1 MSAIWYLYK
10 KSLKNWAKK
19 ALKKPMTYLYLV
31 LILIYGLMLPFS
43 MNLLLSEY
51 GMDTPATMA
60 AACSIV
66 VFWLIPANMI
76 SYVKRK
82 GLLYKKGDVHFMF
95 PSPITPKQALLY
107 AHIKSLGTLFLIN
120 LVILGFGIILF
131 HCSWWQILL
140 YFLVSMVLDCIME
153 GSMMVILYG
162 SERITEKGRKWIV
175 ALCYLM
181 IGVFFAIALWD
192 YQMYGM
198 SLDTVMNYLSG
209 DKIQMVPVVGWYIG
223 LFHLFLVG
231 PTTCNVVASILYFVF
246 TVVIFLVAY
255 KMPCHG
261 GYYEDAMKFAE
272 DFEEL
277 RLKREDGQMA
287 SLGKKE
293 KFGKAKVTYKGG
305 GAKAIFYKQLLE
317 YKKSKLLFFDKT
329 TILMMLLSAFIG
341 YIWGK
346 DMMDAREFILP
357 LTMGYMVFCMSTTAG
372 KWGQEIKNP
381 YTFLMPDT
389 PMKKLWYSTLLEHI
403 KSFVCGAII
412 AIPAGIIL
420 KLPVLQIALCVIFFV
435 ALNACKIYNMIL
447 TEAMFGPSMGKTGK
461 QLFQMFLM
469 GIDLGVV
476 VAAAVIGSVTWSMSL
491 GLMLMIGVL
500 VVLCFALM
508 TVANACF
515 DKMEVGA

>member
-10 KSLKNWAKK
+10 KTLKNWAKK
-19 ALKKPMTYLYLV
+19 AVKKPMTYLYLV

-51 GMDTPATMA
+51 QMNTPETMA
-60 AACSIV
+60 TACSIV
-66 VFWLIPANMI
+66 IFWLIPANMI

-82 GLLYKKGDVHFMF
+82 GLLYRKGDVHMMF
-95 PSPITPKQALLY
+95 PSPITPKQVLIY
-107 AHIKSLGTLFLIN
+107 AHIKTLGTY
-120 LVILGFGIILF
+120 ILLNSVVFGMGIILF

-140 YFLVSMVLDCIME
+140 YLLISMVIDGIVE
-153 GSMMVILYG
+153 GSLMVILYG

-175 ALCYLM
+175 ALCYLI
-181 IGVFFAIALWD
+181 IGVFVVIALWD
-192 YQMYGM
+192 YHMYGL
-198 SLDTVMNYLSG
+198 SLESVMNYLLG
-209 DKIQMVPVVGWYIG
+209 DKIQMVPVIGWYIG

-231 PTTCNVVASILYFVF
+231 PTTCNVIVSILYLVFAVAIFVA
-246 TVVIFLVAY
+246 AY
-255 KMPCHG
+255 KMPCQG
-261 GYYEDAMKFAE
+261 GFYEDAMKFA
-272 DFEEL
+272 DDYEEL
-277 RLKREDGQMA
+277 KLKREDGQMA

-293 KFGKAKVTYKGG
+293 KYGKASVTYKAG

-317 YKKSKLLFFDKT
+317 YKKSKFFFFDKT
-329 TILMMLLSAFIG
+329 TIIMMALSAFIG

-346 DMMDAREFILP
+346 DMMDAKEFILP
-357 LTMGYMVFCMSTTAG
+357 LAMGYMVFCMSTTAG

-381 YTFLMPDT
+381 YTFLLPDS

-403 KSFVCGAII
+403 KSFVCGAIC

-420 KLPVLQIALCVIFFV
+420 DLPALQIFLCIIFFV
-435 ALNACKIYNMIL
+435 ALQACKIYNMIV
-447 TEAMFGPSMGKTGK
+447 TETLFGSSMGKTGK

-476 VAAAVIGSVTWSMSL
+476 VAAAVIGSVSWGMEL
-491 GLMLMIGVL
+491 GYLLMIGVL

-508 TVANACF
+508 TVANGCF

>member
-1 MSAIWYLYK
+1 MSAVWYLYK

-19 ALKKPMTYLYLV
+19 AVKKPMTYLYLV

-43 MNLLLSEY
+43 LNLLLSEY
-51 GMDTPATMA
+51 QMNTPKMMA

-66 VFWLIPANMI
+66 VFWMIPANMI

-82 GLLYKKGDVHFMF
+82 GLIYRKGDVHFMF
-95 PSPITPKQALLY
+95 PSPITPKQVLLY
-107 AHIKSLGTLFLIN
+107 AHVKTLGTYLLIN
-120 LVILGFGIILF
+120 TVVLGMGIILF
-131 HCSWWQILL
+131 HCSLWQILL
-140 YFLVSMVLDCIME
+140 YLLVAMGLDGIME

-175 ALCYLM
+175 ALCYLL
-181 IGVFFAIALWD
+181 IGVFVAIALWD
-192 YQMYGM
+192 YQKYGL
-198 SLDTVMNYLSG
+198 SLDTVLNYLSS
-209 DKIQMVPVVGWYIG
+209 DKIQMVPVIGWYIG
-223 LFHLFLVG
+223 LFHLFLAG
-231 PTTCNVVASILYFVF
+231 PTTCNVVVSVLYVLF
-246 TVVIFLVAY
+246 TVVVFLVAY

-272 DFEEL
+272 DYEEL
-277 RLKREDGQMA
+277 KLKREEGQMA

-293 KFGKAKVTYKGG
+293 KFGRATVVYKGG

-317 YKKSKLLFFDKT
+317 YKKSKLFFFDKT
-329 TILMMLLSAFIG
+329 TITMMLLSAFIG

-346 DMMDAREFILP
+346 DMMDAKEFILP
-357 LTMGYMVFCMSTTAG
+357 LAMGYMVFCMSTTTG

-389 PMKKLWYSTLLEHI
+389 PMRKLWYSTLLEHI
-403 KSFVCGAII
+403 KSFVCGTII

-420 KLPVLQIALCVIFFV
+420 QLPVHQIVLCVIFFV
-435 ALNACKIYNMIL
+435 ALNACKIYNMVV
-447 TEAMFGPSMGKTGK
+447 TEALFGSSMGKTGK

-476 VAAAVIGSVTWSMSL
+476 VAVAILGSMTWSMSL
-491 GLMLMIGVL
+491 GLILMIGVL

-515 DKMEVGA
+515 DKMEVGV

>member
-1 MSAIWYLYK
+1 MRAIWYLYRK
-10 KSLKNWAKK
+10 TLKNWAKK
-19 ALKKPMTYLYLV
+19 AVKKPMTYLYLV

-43 MNLLLSEY
+43 MNLLLTEF
-51 GMDTPATMA
+51 GMNTPEVMA
-60 AACSIV
+60 AACALM

-82 GLLYKKGDVHFMF
+82 GLLYRKGDVHFMF
-95 PSPITPKQALLY
+95 PSPVTPKMALIY
-107 AHIKSLGTLFLIN
+107 AHIKTLGTYMIFNI
-120 LVILGFGIILF
+120 VILGCGIILF
-131 HCSWWQILL
+131 HCTWWQILL
-140 YFLVSMVLDCIME
+140 YLFVTMVLDAIME
-153 GSMMVILYG
+153 GSLMIILYG
-162 SERITEKGRKWIV
+162 SERITEKSRKWIV
-175 ALCYLM
+175 ALCYAFILVFVV
-181 IGVFFAIALWD
+181 IGLWD
-192 YQMYGM
+192 YHKYGLT
-198 SLDTVMNYLSG
+198 LDSVMNFLHG
-209 DKIQMVPVVGWYIG
+209 DKIQMVPVIGWYIG
-223 LFHLFLVG
+223 VFHLFLCG
-231 PTTCNVVASILYFVF
+231 PTLCNVIVSILFVVF
-246 TVVIFLVAY
+246 TAAVCFAAW
-255 KMPCHG
+255 KMPCNG
-261 GYYEDAMKFAE
+261 GYYEDAMKFA
-272 DFEEL
+272 DDYEEL

-317 YKKSKLLFFDKT
+317 YKKSKLFFFDKT
-329 TILMMLLSAFIG
+329 TILMMVLSAFIG

-389 PMKKLWYSTLLEHI
+389 PMRKLWYSTLLEHM

-420 KLPVLQIALCVIFFV
+420 KLSVIQIVLCVIFFV
-435 ALNACKIYNMIL
+435 ALNACKIYNMVL
-447 TEAMFGPSMGKTGK
+447 TEAMFGPSMGRTGK
-461 QLFQMFLM
+461 QLFQMLLM

-476 VAAAVIGSVTWSMSL
+476 VAAAIIGSVVWSMSL
-491 GLMLMIGVL
+491 GLVLMIGVL

-508 TVANACF
+508 TVANICF
-515 DKMEVGA
+515 DRMEIGA